1 MQEALIALLVLVV
14 GVVVGSLLK
23 PTEPMLR
30 PLDPD
35 EIKVPGAAHEEPAH
49 HH

>member
-1 MQEALIALLVLVV
+1 MQEALVALLVLVF
-14 GVVVGSLLK
+14 GVVVGAFLQ
-23 PTEPMLR
+23 PTEAMLR

-35 EIKVPGAAHEEPAH
+35 ELKVPGAAHEEPAH

>member
-1 MQEALIALLVLVV
+1 MQEALIAFIVLVF
-14 GVVVGSLLK
+14 GVVVGAMLT
-23 PTEPMLR
+23 PTEAMLR